1 MNFSMHPDVGCWS
14 LTAYH
19 FFTSVEPPPSSN
31 RKAPAIRDHETLR
44 MIGRG
49 AYGEVWI
56 ARSVTG
62 VMRAVKVVWRDDY
75 DYQGAFEREFE
86 AIKKYEPISRH
97 HPGLVPI
104 LQVGRSDEAGFYYYV
119 MELADD
125 VESGKDIH
133 PEVYRPKT
141 MAAVM
146 KKQGRLKA
154 ADCISHGGT
163 VAEALHFLHT
173 KGLIH
178 RDVKPSNLIFIDG
191 VCRLADIGLVALLG
205 QRSFV
210 GTEGFVAPEGPGTAQ
225 SDIFSLGMV
234 LYEAC
239 TGKDRLDFPD
249 LPSAK
254 EEGGDI
260 ELWKRLN
267 RVICRACAHQAADRF
282 HTAQDM
288 AQALRGERVAETRK
302 WKRKAL
308 IAVGC
313 VSLLGAGA
321 LLWSLQGGKI
331 QEALHRSKPLVTI
344 RSEPTGAEIYSNG
357 QKLGQTPFA
366 FSPNEDIPAIYQLRL
381 AGYRLQ
387 EFEHTASKKAPA
399 VFELKL
405 EPSKLPQ
412 PGERWTN
419 SLGMEFVPK
428 QNGHETVRP
437 VEMSHFNRFLKSTG
451 RPFEGRVEHFQVQ
464 GDKDS
469 AYIAVVPPA
478 DAEAFRSWLADD
490 DRTRG
495 FLTHEHH
502 YVLET
507 FALPEGVG
515 ASALAE
521 PKDNSRQW
529 QAFTLRV
536 ERQGYGSAMV
546 RTNPPGVK
554 VYLHDELLGISPV
567 EILHVKTGELEVELR
582 GEGFTDLIID
592 GDVKENELLE
602 LYADME
608 KRRGVNFGREWR
620 NSLGMKFIP
629 NGDILLAATETR
641 RRDYLEYVKSTGA
654 SKPTAAVERTKSA
667 QIPMVN
673 VDREE
678 ARAFC
683 VWLTKREREQN
694 LIGKSDRYRLPTDEE
709 WSRAVGLPLE
719 RGKDPAERNGRIR
732 GVYPWGYEWPP
743 PKNVDNFADESALH
757 AGRLTNVIKKY
768 QDLFPGIAAVTA
780 LPVGPKGFVGLA
792 GNVSEWVDTDYEAAP
807 TAGHPLQ
814 GTVRGGNW
822 RSSNPDDLLSSARQ
836 GVPITTRRDII
847 GFRIALTHG
856 AEEKGN

>member
-1 MNFSMHPDVGCWS
+1 
-14 LTAYH
+14 
-19 FFTSVEPPPSSN
+19 
-31 RKAPAIRDHETLR
+31 

-62 VMRAVKVVWRDDY
+62 ALRAVKVVWRDDY
-75 DYQGAFEREFE
+75 DYEGAFEREFE

-104 LQVGRSDEAGFYYYV
+104 LQVGRSDEEGFYYYV

-125 VESGKDIH
+125 VESGQDID
-133 PEVYRPKT
+133 PVKYRPQT
-141 MAAVM
+141 MMAVM

-154 ADCISHGGT
+154 ADCIQHGVT
-163 VAEALHFLHT
+163 VAEALHFLHS

-178 RDVKPSNLIFIDG
+178 RDVKPSNLIFSGG

-210 GTEGFVAPEGPGTAQ
+210 GTEGFVAPEGPGTPQ
-225 SDIFSLGMV
+225 SDMFSLGMV

-267 RVICRACAHQAADRF
+267 RVICRACAHQAVDRF

-288 AQALRGERVAETRK
+288 ALALHGERVAESRK

-308 IAVGC
+308 IAAGC
-313 VSLLGAGA
+313 LALLGAGA
-321 LLWSLQGGKI
+321 LLWSMQGGKI
-331 QEALHRSKPLVTI
+331 QEALHRSKPLITI
-344 RSEPTGAEIYSNG
+344 RSAPSGAEIYSNG
-357 QKLGQTPFA
+357 QKLGLTPFA
-366 FSPNEDIPAIYQLRL
+366 FSPNEDVPAIYQLRL

-387 EFEHTASKKAPA
+387 EFEHTANKKAPA
-399 VFELKL
+399 IFDLKL

-412 PGERWTN
+412 PGERWAN
-419 SLGMEFVPK
+419 SLGMEFLPRR
-428 QNGHETVRP
+428 NGHESARP
-437 VEMSHFNRFLKSTG
+437 VEMKYFDRFIKNTG
-451 RPFEGRVEHFQVQ
+451 RPFEGRVDRFQVQ
-464 GDKDS
+464 GEKDS

-478 DAEAFRSWLADD
+478 DAEAFRFWLAEE
-490 DRTRG
+490 DRAKG
-495 FLTHEHH
+495 FLTNEHR
-502 YVLET
+502 YGLEV
-507 FALPEGVG
+507 FALPDNGV
-515 ASALAE
+515 ALQAAE
-521 PKDNSRQW
+521 SKDNARQW
-529 QAFTLRV
+529 ESFTLRL
-536 ERQGYGSAMV
+536 ERQGYGSAIV

-554 VYLHDELLGISPV
+554 VFLHEEMLGVTPV
-567 EILHVKTGELEVELR
+567 EIPRVKTGELEVELR
-582 GEGFTDLIID
+582 GEGFTDLIVD

-602 LYADME
+602 IYADME

-641 RRDYLEYVKSTGA
+641 RRDYLEYVKSSGL
-654 SKPTAAVERTKSA
+654 SKSSTTNERVKSN

-683 VWLTKREREQN
+683 VWLTRREREQN
-694 LIGKSDRYRLPTDEE
+694 LIGKGDRYRLPTDEE
-709 WSRAVGLPLE
+709 WSHAVGLPLE
-719 RGKDPAERNGRIR
+719 RGKDPAERNARIR

-757 AGRLTNVIKKY
+757 AGRLTNVIHKY
-768 QDLFPGIAAVTA
+768 QDLFPGIASVTA
-780 LPVGPKGFVGLA
+780 LPVGPKGFAGLA
-792 GNVSEWVDTDYEAAP
+792 GNVSEWVDTDYEVTP
-807 TAGHPLQ
+807 NAGHPLL
-814 GTVRGGNW
+814 GTLRGGNW
-822 RSSNPDDLLSSARQ
+822 RSANPDDLLSSARQ
-836 GVPITTRRDII
+836 GVPVTTRRDTI
-847 GFRIALTHG
+847 GFRVALTHG
-856 AEEKGN
+856 TEEK